1 MTTKVA
7 ELSTEEF
14 MSLLDDFYAEPKKR
28 NKMTEAEIKDL
39 AIRLN
44 EKIDVPFI
52 NETGEEKILVKVIF
66 KIDTFLY
73 DHLPNEFYDLIRS
86 SDQGIS
92 KKEAKRLVRRLT
104 RLANDKIDIPYLP
117 EVAEHIAIKFVIGI
131 VVKAARKQLN
141 FNDVRARS
149 AEMAVPESD
158 ENIEDLVDD

>member
-7 ELSTEEF
+7 DLTPEEF
-14 MSLLDDFYAEPKKR
+14 VLLLDDFYAEPKKR
-28 NKMTEAEIKDL
+28 NKMTPEEVKDL

-52 NETGEEKILVKVIF
+52 SETGEEKILVKVIF

-86 SDQGIS
+86 TDHGIS
-92 KKEAKRLVRRLT
+92 KKEARRLVRRLT

-117 EVAEHIAIKFVIGI
+117 EVAERIAIKFVIGM
-131 VVKAARKQLN
+131 VVKAARKKLN
-141 FNDVRARS
+141 FDEVRASS
-149 AEMAVPESD
+149 AAIAVPDSD
-158 ENIEDLVDD
+158 EDIEDMVDD

>member
-14 MSLLDDFYAEPKKR
+14 MTLLDDFYAEPKKR

-44 EKIDVPFI
+44 EKIDIPFI
-52 NETGEEKILVKVIF
+52 KETGEEKILVKVIF

-73 DHLPNEFYDLIRS
+73 DHLPNEFYDMVRS
-86 SDQGIS
+86 TDHGIS
-92 KKEAKRLVRRLT
+92 KKEARRLVRRLT

-117 EVAEHIAIKFVIGI
+117 EVAEHFAIKFVIGM
-131 VVKAARKQLN
+131 VVKAARKKLN
-141 FNDVRARS
+141 FDDVRANS
-149 AEMAVPESD
+149 AAIAIPDSD
-158 ENIEDLVDD
+158 EDIESLVED

>member
-7 ELSTEEF
+7 DLTPEEF
-14 MSLLDDFYAEPKKR
+14 VLLLDDFYAEPKKR
-28 NKMTEAEIKDL
+28 NKMTEAEVKDL

-86 SDQGIS
+86 SDHGIS

-117 EVAEHIAIKFVIGI
+117 EMAEHIAIKFVIGM
-131 VVKAARKQLN
+131 VVKAARKKLN
-141 FNDVRARS
+141 FDDVRAKS
-149 AEMAVPESD
+149 TEMLVPESD

>member
-7 ELSTEEF
+7 ELSTKEF
-14 MSLLDDFYAEPKKR
+14 MTLLDDFYAEPKKR

-52 NETGEEKILVKVIF
+52 KETGEEKILVKVIF

-73 DHLPNEFYDLIRS
+73 DHLPNEFYDMVRS
-86 SDQGIS
+86 TDHGIS
-92 KKEAKRLVRRLT
+92 KKEARRLVRRLT

-117 EVAEHIAIKFVIGI
+117 EVAEHFAIKFVIGM
-131 VVKAARKQLN
+131 VVKAARKKLN
-141 FNDVRARS
+141 FEDVRANS
-149 AEMAVPESD
+149 AAIAVSDSD
-158 ENIEDLVDD
+158 EDIESLVED